1 MSHRASSATRVTVCA
16 EKRNSGQVG
25 RRRRQRQQRVD
36 ALTKTTGGGG
46 VTKTES
52 VTRDAYGRA
61 LPTWTVLALT

>member
-36 ALTKTTGGGG
+36 ALTKTTGGG

-61 LPTWTVLALT
+61 LPAWTVLALT